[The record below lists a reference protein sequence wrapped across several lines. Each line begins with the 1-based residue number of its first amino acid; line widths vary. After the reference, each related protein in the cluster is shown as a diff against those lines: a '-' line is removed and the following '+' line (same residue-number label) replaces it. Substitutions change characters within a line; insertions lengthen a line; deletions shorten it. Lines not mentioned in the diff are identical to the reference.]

1 MSNEITTVIEETQKQ
16 IITADHF
23 ISLDV
28 NVSYWQGYRRASE
41 AVLDGFRAVGIS
53 VSDVV
58 NQMPMVDPL
67 TNIARKAFAL
77 LDEGGDTVSMF
88 VKSELAKLLK
98 VDESSISYCSPEWQ
112 KVQEIVRSL
121 V

>member
-1 MSNEITTVIEETQKQ
+1 MSGEINTIIEVTQKQ
-16 IITADHF
+16 IRLAEHF
-23 ISLDV
+23 ISLEV
-28 NVSYWQGYRRASE
+28 NISYWQGYKSASE

-53 VSDVV
+53 VSEV
-58 NQMPMVDPL
+58 NQMPVVNPL
-67 TNIARKAFAL
+67 TNIAQKAFAL